1 MYEWYMGNV
10 RMVQGKC
17 TNSTWAMYQIEMAFL
32 HHLTTL
38 PTIVTT
44 LSTAHSIISVYHKNA
59 ILLLLTFLL
68 IKQGENCPKKRH
80 LTVLKVLVNCF
91 YRNP

>member
-1 MYEWYMGNV
+1 MTNDFFEFCQKVSFISYIRNV

-32 HHLTTL
+32 HHPTTL

-59 ILLLLTFLL
+59 ILLLLASYFL
-68 IKQGENCPKKRH
+68 
-80 LTVLKVLVNCF
+80 T
-91 YRNP
+91 Y

>member
-1 MYEWYMGNV
+1 MTILRLGKKSISFRIYAMYEWYMGNV

-59 ILLLLTFLL
+59 ILLLLASYFL
-68 IKQGENCPKKRH
+68 
-80 LTVLKVLVNCF
+80 T
-91 YRNP
+91 Y

>member
-1 MYEWYMGNV
+1 MYHSYIRNV

-32 HHLTTL
+32 HHPTTL

-59 ILLLLTFLL
+59 ILLLLASYFL
-68 IKQGENCPKKRH
+68 
-80 LTVLKVLVNCF
+80 T
-91 YRNP
+91 Y

>member
-38 PTIVTT
+38 PTIVNT
-44 LSTAHSIISVYHKNA
+44 LYGSLDN
-59 ILLLLTFLL
+59 
-68 IKQGENCPKKRH
+68 
-80 LTVLKVLVNCF
+80 
-91 YRNP
+91 